1 MALEFHCP
9 VACGIFPGGSDS
21 KESDCNPGDPSLIL
35 ELRRSLREGNSVLAW
50 EILWT
55 EEPVGLQPMGSESDT
70 TERVTLS
77 LSGMWDLSSPT
88 RDGII

>member
-1 MALEFHCP
+1 MALGFHCP
-9 VACGIFPGGSDS
+9 VACGIFSGGSDS
-21 KESDCNPGDPSLIL
+21 KESACNPENPSSIL
-35 ELRRSLREGNSVLAW
+35 ESRRFLTEGNSVLAW
-50 EILWT
+50 EIPWI

-70 TERVTLS
+70 TERVMLS